1 MVQENEDFGSHFED
15 GLAVPRRAISLAWP
29 IVLIAAIAIHH
40 VTGSPIAAASLLAI
54 HAGWKSFRCG
64 LWLKSADPV
73 ASRGWACFW
82 FYLATAFW
90 RAAAWACGVILGF
103 LVLAIWTG
111 RPPSD
116 REVMVELCTL
126 VGGVFLSTAA
136 GIVAITFALSG
147 KVSVWVQP
155 DVREQCCGDFVRL
168 GDTGGYYVGGRNR
181 GFNHAIFIVATSLF
195 VPVFGC
201 AASLLAW
208 STAIGQPP
216 DAGALLE
223 LMGFFLIFP
232 GSFVTIP
239 VYAII
244 AGRIVA
250 RTPMECW
257 LPGTLTREQLITTA
271 ENILLE
277 LDRREERDA

>member
-155 DVREQCCGDFVRL
+155 DVREQCCGDSAIRRYWRVLCRRSQPRVQSCDLHCCHVTLRTRL
-168 GDTGGYYVGGRNR
+168 RLCCIATGVEY
-181 GFNHAIFIVATSLF
+181 SDW
-195 VPVFGC
+195 P
-201 AASLLAW
+201 AA
-208 STAIGQPP
+208 
-216 DAGALLE
+216 
-223 LMGFFLIFP
+223 
-232 GSFVTIP
+232 
-239 VYAII
+239 
-244 AGRIVA
+244 
-250 RTPMECW
+250 
-257 LPGTLTREQLITTA
+257 
-271 ENILLE
+271 
-277 LDRREERDA
+277 